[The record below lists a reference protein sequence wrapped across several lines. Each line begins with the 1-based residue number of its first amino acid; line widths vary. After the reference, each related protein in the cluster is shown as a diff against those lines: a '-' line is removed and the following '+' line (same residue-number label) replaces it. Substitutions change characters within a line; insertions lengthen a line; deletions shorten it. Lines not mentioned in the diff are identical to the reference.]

1 MTVPRRACETKG
13 KLKYCLWVA
22 SFSPRSSIS
31 KIAATS
37 PYQTF
42 SQSRIRHTSPQR
54 WVFMIRVALCL
65 LLPTSANDTWVI
77 WRTGSSFSFK
87 WADWR
92 GFFCIFIFSY
102 SVSLMKFSHR
112 DEHMNQN
119 KKTTPDLF
127 TFLFLNALP
136 LSGPYRFPLQ
146 IIGPEK
152 RIDSET
158 RNHWRWHTTW
168 ANKPTAWLEE
178 AVSPP
183 WGALQLFLKIM
194 LDLCPPPS
202 SPALMPSL

>member
-1 MTVPRRACETKG
+1 MWHDSCYFLQV
-13 KLKYCLWVA
+13 
-22 SFSPRSSIS
+22 
-31 KIAATS
+31 
-37 PYQTF
+37 QTTLELF
-42 SQSRIRHTSPQR
+42 GGLLFLSNEPMEE
-54 WVFMIRVALCL
+54 VFFL
-65 LLPTSANDTWVI
+65 
-77 WRTGSSFSFK
+77 
-87 WADWR
+87 
-92 GFFCIFIFSY
+92 GFFLIQ
-102 SVSLMKFSHR
+102 SHWWCSHIH
-112 DEHMNQN
+112 EHMNQN

-136 LSGPYRFPLQ
+136 LSVPYRFPLR

-178 AVSPP
+178 AVSPL

-194 LDLCPPPS
+194 LDPCVPTPPPSLKS